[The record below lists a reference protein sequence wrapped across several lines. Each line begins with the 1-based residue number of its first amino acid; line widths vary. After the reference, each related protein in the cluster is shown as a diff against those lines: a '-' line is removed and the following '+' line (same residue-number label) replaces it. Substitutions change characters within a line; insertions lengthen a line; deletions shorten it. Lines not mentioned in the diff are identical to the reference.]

1 MTLDREHERNALET
15 PAEMLHLELAATR
28 LAAIVESSQDA
39 IIGKDLNGVVTS
51 WNGGA
56 ESIFGFSAE
65 EMIGTSITRIIPGD
79 RQGEEVD
86 ILGRIRLGQKVSH
99 FETQRQA
106 KDGRLLDVSITTS
119 PIKRLDGR
127 IVGASKIARDITAAK
142 AREREIARLSRL
154 YLALSHVNQAIVC
167 TATRSELFR
176 KICCILVTHGGFRMS
191 WIGWQSPG
199 THWLTPVAEFGDDD
213 GYLRSIRVHTDERPE
228 GRDPTGTAFW
238 EQRPYVCNDLLSDPA
253 TLPWREQAARMGF
266 RASAAFPIREG
277 GSVGGTLTVHA
288 DETGYFR
295 DKEIALIAEAAKDI
309 SFALDNLARDE
320 ARREAEERLRR
331 ERDFSDAVLSNLPG
345 VLYLYDQTGRF
356 LRWNRNFERV
366 TGYAADEIVTKN
378 PLEFFGRAE
387 QRLVSAQTD
396 DVFDHTE
403 SRVEVGLLAKDGGST
418 PYEFTGI
425 RAEIDGKA
433 YLVGVGMDISER
445 KQAEASLRE
454 ANETLELKVSARTTE
469 LQQALVLA
477 EAADRVKS
485 AFLATMSHE
494 LRTPLNSIIGFTGII
509 LQGLA
514 GPLTPEQA
522 KQLGMVQGSARHLLE
537 VINDVLDLSKIE
549 ANQLEVRR
557 EPFDLRSSVE
567 KVVASVLPLAQ
578 KKGLSL
584 STRAPEGAC
593 AMVSDCRRI
602 EQILLNLI
610 NNAIKFTQSGNVMV
624 TLAVGAEG
632 EAAAAGAGDESVTL
646 RVTDTGMGVKR
657 EHLAKL
663 FQPFGQLDTGIARQ
677 HEGTGLGLAI
687 CRHLTRL
694 LGGEIVASSEWGKG
708 SQFSVTL
715 PRQAPTK

>member
-1 MTLDREHERNALET
+1 MTLDREEERNALET
-15 PAEMLHLELAATR
+15 SAEMLRLELASTR

-65 EMIGTSITRIIPGD
+65 EMIGTSIKRIIPKD
-79 RQGEEVD
+79 RQGEEGD

-106 KDGRLLDVSITTS
+106 KHGRLLDVSITTS
-119 PIKRLDGR
+119 PIKRVDGR
-127 IVGASKIARDITAAK
+127 IVGASKIARDITATK

-154 YLALSHVNQAIVC
+154 YMALSHVNQAIVC
-167 TATRSELFR
+167 TPTRSELFR
-176 KICCILVTHGGFRMS
+176 KICCILVTHGGFRMT
-191 WIGWQSPG
+191 WIGWQNPG

-213 GYLRSIRVHTDERPE
+213 GYLSSIRVHTDERPE

-253 TLPWREQAARMGF
+253 TLPWREQATRMGF

-288 DETGYFR
+288 DEPGYFR

-378 PLEFFGRAE
+378 PLEFFGSAE

-469 LQQALVLA
+469 LQRALVLA

-549 ANQLEVRR
+549 AEQLEVRH
-557 EPFDLRSSVE
+557 EPFDLRSSIE

-584 STRAPEGAC
+584 TAQAPEGPC
-593 AMVSDCRRI
+593 AMVSDRRRL

-610 NNAIKFTQSGNVMV
+610 NNAIKFTQSGSVMV
-624 TLAVGAEG
+624 TLDVGAG
-632 EAAAAGAGDESVTL
+632 VEAAVSGTGDENVTL
-646 RVTDTGMGVKR
+646 RVTDTGMGVKP

-694 LGGEIVASSEWGKG
+694 LGGEIVALSEWGKG

-715 PRQAPTK
+715 PRRVPAK